1 MPTAQ
6 EYRKRA
12 EQCAELAKSS
22 MEQYAKK
29 AMEELAGEFRKA
41 TEQLEAHSSREHRK
55 DPE

>member
-12 EQCAELAKSS
+12 EQCAELTKSCT
-22 MEQYAKK
+22 EHYAKK

-41 TEQLEAHSSREHRK
+41 AEQLEAHSSREHRK